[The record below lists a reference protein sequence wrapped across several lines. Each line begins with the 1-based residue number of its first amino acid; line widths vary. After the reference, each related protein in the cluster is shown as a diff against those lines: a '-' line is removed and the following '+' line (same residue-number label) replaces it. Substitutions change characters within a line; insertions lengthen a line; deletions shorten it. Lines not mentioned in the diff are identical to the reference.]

1 MKFVNVRLIYLSGG
15 MGNLSFEEQVSWR
28 NEFKDTLLEKAKE
41 HESVFKPLF
50 FNPPYY
56 YSTLSKNHKS
66 EREAME
72 YDLFRLRESN
82 VVVVNFNQPNS
93 IGTAME
99 LILAKELHIPVIG
112 LNKDHLILHP
122 WLQECCTR
130 ICDTMN
136 EVVTHVYEY
145 YLN

>member
-1 MKFVNVRLIYLSGG
+1 MNVRLIYLSGG
-15 MGNLSFEEQVSWR
+15 MGNLSFEEQVGWR

-41 HESVFKPLF
+41 YGSVFNPLF

-112 LNKDHLILHP
+112 LNKDHLTLHP

-145 YLN
+145 YLS

>member
-1 MKFVNVRLIYLSGG
+1 MNVRLIYLSGG
-15 MGNLSFEEQVSWR
+15 MGNLPFEEQVEWR
-28 NEFKDTLLEKAKE
+28 NKFTNCLLEKSTEKGY
-41 HESVFKPLF
+41 VFKPLF

-56 YSTLSKNHKS
+56 YSTLTKNHKS

-72 YDLFRLRESN
+72 YDLCRLRESD
-82 VVVVNFNQPNS
+82 VVVVNFNQSNS
-93 IGTAME
+93 LGTAME
-99 LILAKELHIPVIG
+99 LVLAKEFHIPVIG
-112 LNKDHLILHP
+112 LNENHYPLHP

-130 ICDTMN
+130 LCDTMD

>member
-1 MKFVNVRLIYLSGG
+1 MNTRLIYLSGG
-15 MGNLSFEEQVSWR
+15 MGNLPFEEQVGWR
-28 NEFKDTLLEKAKE
+28 NEFTNRLLKRVEEKGN
-41 HESVFKPLF
+41 VFKPLF

-56 YSTLSKNHKS
+56 YSTLTKNHKS

-72 YDLFRLRESN
+72 YDLCRLRESD

-93 IGTAME
+93 LGTAME

-112 LNKDHLILHP
+112 LNANHYQLHP

-130 ICDTMN
+130 LCDTMD
-136 EVVTHVYEY
+136 EMIAHVHEY
-145 YLN
+145 YLT